1 MSAAQ
6 PTPTAARPHLLGVLA
21 GLFMAA
27 GLVLSAML
35 FTRTWLKIADSDSIA
50 VTGSARRNITSDFI
64 VWRATFNVT
73 APTLLEAQQRLK
85 DDRAKVAAFFAAGG
99 ITNHTFTP
107 VVINELDGHETL
119 KSGGSETSSTRIVG
133 YKLEQKVEIRSPDV
147 DRVMQLDRD
156 SAALLEQGVQLAPAA
171 PEFIYTK
178 AGDAKVEMLAE
189 ATKDARARAD
199 QISVQG
205 GRTIRGLRSAKMG
218 VFQITP
224 LYSSET
230 SWEGRNDTTSREKTI
245 TAVIN
250 AAFTM
255 K

>member
-1 MSAAQ
+1 MNA
-6 PTPTAARPHLLGVLA
+6 TYRPQLFGVLA
-21 GLFMAA
+21 GLFLAA

-50 VTGSARRNITSDFI
+50 VTGSARRNVTADFI

-73 APTLLEAQQRLK
+73 AGTLLEAQQRLK
-85 DDRAKVAAFFAAGG
+85 EDRAKVAAFFAAGG

-107 VVINELDGHETL
+107 IVINEMEGLQTL
-119 KSGGSETSSTRIVG
+119 KNNGGETSSTHIVG
-133 YKLEQKVEIRSPDV
+133 YKLEQKVEIRSADV
-147 DRVMQLDRD
+147 DRLMQLDRD
-156 SAALLEQGVQLAPAA
+156 SATLVEQGVQLAPAA
-171 PEFIYTK
+171 PEFVYTK

-205 GRTIRGLRSAKMG
+205 GRSIGGLRSAKMG

-245 TAVIN
+245 TAVVN

-255 K
+255 R

>member
-1 MSAAQ
+1 MSI
-6 PTPTAARPHLLGVLA
+6 PNPMTTAGRPHLLGLLA
-21 GLFMAA
+21 GLFLAG
-27 GLVLSAML
+27 GLVGSAML
-35 FTRTWLKIADSDSIA
+35 FTRTWLKVADSDSIA

-73 APTLLEAQQRLK
+73 APSLLEAQRILK
-85 DDRAKVAAFFAAGG
+85 ADRAKVSAFFAAIG

-107 VVINELDGHETL
+107 IVISEEHGTETL
-119 KSGGSETSSTRIVG
+119 KSGDGETTKTRIVG
-133 YKLEQKVEIRSPDV
+133 YKLEQKVEVRSPEV
-147 DRVMQLDRD
+147 DRVMRLDRD
-156 SAALLEQGVQLAPAA
+156 SVDLVEQGVQLAPAA

-199 QISVQG
+199 QISSQG
-205 GRTIRGLRSAKMG
+205 GRGISTLRSAKMG

-230 SWEGRNDTTSREKTI
+230 SWDGRNDTTSREKTI
-245 TAVIN
+245 TAVVN

-255 K
+255 R